1 MKQNLLSE
9 ASKSILDNAVVQ
21 ELTASNMYKQLA
33 NQCQKI
39 GLFGASKFFLNES
52 VDELKHYQ
60 IHIDYVN
67 NRGNVIDVPLVNKQI
82 SKVIT
87 LKDALLVAYRA
98 EYDLGELYN
107 KWYMQVL
114 SKDVPTALHLLKYV
128 QIQCD
133 SIGEYGD
140 WLARLELVKDD
151 TCGMLIIDKE
161 LGDA

>member
-52 VDELKHYQ
+52 EDELKHYQ
-60 IHIDYVN
+60 MHVDYTN
-67 NRGNVIDVPLVNKQI
+67 DRGTVIDVPA
-82 SKVIT
+82 IT
-87 LKDALLVAYRA
+87 RQTYKINTLQDALLIAYKA

-107 KWYMQVL
+107 KWYIQAL

-128 QIQCD
+128 QIQSN
-133 SIGEYGD
+133 SIGEYGN

-161 LGDA
+161 LGDV